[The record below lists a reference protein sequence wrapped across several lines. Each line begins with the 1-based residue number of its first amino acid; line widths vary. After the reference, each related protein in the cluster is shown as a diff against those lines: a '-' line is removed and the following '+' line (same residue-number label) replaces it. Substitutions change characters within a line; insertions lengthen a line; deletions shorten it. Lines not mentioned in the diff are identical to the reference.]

1 MWVQHIC
8 FVPCRCGIPPEV
20 LGWQRAGLPHTAGAP
35 CKGSGEREWR
45 SAGFPSLTQ
54 LKQNTLGCTVA
65 CRFWL
70 LILLGLGGFSAWSL
84 HFLPRLCGFSL
95 GILTSS
101 HSPLVLMIDGRVGNN
116 APCSLRHLIETQWDG
131 NICNIYKAYTFELH
145 LLWYFSLLV
154 CYLNWHASIL
164 PVLWIF

>member
-1 MWVQHIC
+1 MLLIFAALQNNVNFKRLFCISEIKHMWVQHIC

-84 HFLPRLCGFSL
+84 HFLPLSVW
-95 GILTSS
+95 
-101 HSPLVLMIDGRVGNN
+101 VLSGDSDFFPQSTGVNDRRTGWKQCTLQSEAFNRNSV
-116 APCSLRHLIETQWDG
+116 RR
-131 NICNIYKAYTFELH
+131 K
-145 LLWYFSLLV
+145 
-154 CYLNWHASIL
+154 YLQYL
-164 PVLWIF
+164 